1 MRLASFEGPDGA
13 SWGAVIDDGIADAG
27 QRAIGRRFPTLLDA
41 LRAEALAEVRA
52 AFADAK
58 ADRALADVRLLPP
71 VPQPGKIVCVGV
83 NYANRNEE
91 YRDGQ
96 AAAKYPS
103 LFVRFPESLV
113 GHDTPIERPTVSEQF
128 DYEGEIALVIGRTGH
143 KVPKARALDIVAGL
157 TLANEGSVR
166 DWLRHSRFNVTPG
179 KNFDRSGSL
188 GPWMVTAH
196 TLDLAHPLRLTTR
209 VNGEVRQDDTTDH
222 MIFGFADLIAYITI
236 FTTLKPG
243 DLLLTGTPTG
253 AGARFDP
260 PKWLV
265 PGDVVEVA
273 CSPIGLLRNPVA
285 AGQ

>member
-128 DYEGEIALVIGRTGH
+128 DYEGEIVLVIGKGGRRIAAADAWQH
-143 KVPKARALDIVAGL
+143 VAGL
-157 TLANEGSVR
+157 TLMNEGSVR

-188 GPWMVTAH
+188 GPWMVTAD